1 MTTFEQGD
9 VIQVSFDPSLGHE
22 PQKLRPAVVV
32 STTRSNV
39 VSSLTF
45 VAPITS
51 VDNGFPLH
59 VKISSDID
67 VVGCVCV
74 EQIRSFDLVAR
85 PCKLV
90 GKLNEADM
98 SGVLERVGAVF
109 GI

>member
-1 MTTFEQGD
+1 MATFEQGD
-9 VIQVSFDPSLGHE
+9 IIQVSFDPSLGHE

-51 VDNGFPLH
+51 VNNRFPLH
-59 VKISSDID
+59 VKISSDVD
-67 VVGCVCV
+67 VRGYVCV
-74 EQIRSFDLVAR
+74 EQTRSFDLAAR
-85 PCKLV
+85 PCTSV
-90 GKLNEADM
+90 GKLNDDDM
-98 SGVLERVGAVF
+98 SAILERIGAIF